1 MDQPILARLRLNRRH
16 LLLQS
21 LPWAS
26 GLAALPALPAW
37 ASEPA
42 AAQVKLVQGE
52 VQITSANGHHRQP
65 LVGEAVHVG
74 DLITTGPGSELHA
87 QWSDGA
93 YLAARPR
100 SSIRVDAFRLQGDPQ
115 DLSWITLLQ
124 GGLRMV
130 TGWIGKAHRPGFRLK
145 TPVATIGIRGTDFEL
160 QHLGPTDGTPA
171 DELGTHI
178 LVLEG
183 ATVLFNDS
191 GEVDVPE
198 GQAAWVD
205 REGQAPQKHE
215 QVPAFL
221 RRRRG
226 RFEGLVDN
234 EAANIKATI
243 LAKLQE
249 RSLATTG
256 QTLQQRIDQFRQ
268 DNPDSTL
275 SDREL
280 LQRAQRRAAQHR
292 GGKDGKG
299 GGGGGGRR

>member
-1 MDQPILARLRLNRRH
+1 MDLHTFNLTRLRLNRR
-16 LLLQS
+16 LWLQT

-26 GLAALPALPAW
+26 GAVTLPAW
-37 ASEPA
+37 AAEPA

-65 LVGEAVHVG
+65 LVGEPVHVG

-100 SSIRVDAFRLQGDPQ
+100 SSIRVDAFRLQGDTQ
-115 DLSWITLLQ
+115 DVSWITLLQ

-130 TGWIGKAHRPGFRLK
+130 TGWIGKAYRPGFRLK

-160 QHLGPTDGTPA
+160 QHLDPADGTPA
-171 DELGTHI
+171 DEIGTHI

-183 ATVLFNDS
+183 ATVLSNDS
-191 GEVDVPE
+191 GEVDVDE
-198 GQAAWVD
+198 GQAAGVG
-205 REGQAPQKHE
+205 REGQAPQLHD

-221 RRRRG
+221 RRKRG
-226 RFEGLVDN
+226 RFEGLVDDA
-234 EAANIKATI
+234 AANIKATI

-256 QTLQQRIDQFRQ
+256 QTLQDRIDQFRQ

-280 LQRAQRRAAQHR
+280 LQRALRRAAQNRNGR
-292 GGKDGKG
+292 GGGS
-299 GGGGGGRR
+299 GGGRR